1 MEQSLLTKSGEDDV
15 LFYDVSETFGIVS
28 GQEKGSI
35 NLS

>member
-1 MEQSLLTKSGEDDV
+1 MEQSLLTKSDEDDV
-15 LFYDVSETFGIVS
+15 LFYDVSEPFGIDS